1 MLVRADDGAVDHL
14 NCAIAGAAGHQ
25 GLENAFKY
33 PGVAPTG
40 IQRQMVFHLPK
51 RSGKSRQ
58 GAPVRAI
65 HTMPSSTRR
74 LSREGRQARPRSGG
88 RNGAISA

>member
-1 MLVRADDGAVDHL
+1 MCANDGAVDHL
-14 NCAIAGAAGHQ
+14 DCAIASAAGHQ
-25 GLENAFKY
+25 SFKNAFKY

-40 IQRQMVFHLPK
+40 IQRQTVFHLPK
-51 RSGKSRQ
+51 RSGKSRH

-74 LSREGRQARPRSGG
+74 LSSEGRQARPRSGG

>member
-1 MLVRADDGAVDHL
+1 
-14 NCAIAGAAGHQ
+14 
-25 GLENAFKY
+25 
-33 PGVAPTG
+33 
-40 IQRQMVFHLPK
+40 VFHLPK

-58 GAPVRAI
+58 GEPVRAI